1 MPFTKEQK
9 REYQMNRYRNDP
21 VFREKQL
28 ECLRRLH
35 EKTKKY
41 NAMIAI
47 LSERAPELIADI
59 NSQLTYN

>member
-1 MPFTKEQK
+1 MPYTKEQK

-35 EKTKKY
+35 AKTKKLD
-41 NAMIAI
+41 AMFAV
-47 LSERAPELIADI
+47 LNERAPELIAEI
-59 NSQLTYN
+59 NSQLTSN

>member
-28 ECLRRLH
+28 ESFKRLNAKNKKLR
-35 EKTKKY
+35 
-41 NAMIAI
+41 AMFAI
-47 LSERAPELIADI
+47 LNERAPELIADI
-59 NSQLTYN
+59 NCQLTSN